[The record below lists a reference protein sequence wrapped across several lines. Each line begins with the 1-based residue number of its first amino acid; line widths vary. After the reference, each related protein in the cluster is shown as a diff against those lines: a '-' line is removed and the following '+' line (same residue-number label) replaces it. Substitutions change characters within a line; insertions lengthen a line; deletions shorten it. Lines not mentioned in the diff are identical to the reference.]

1 MKNYQIFAAIFL
13 GILGIKAFS
22 KNDEGVFA
30 LTDEQKKTIENEGYK
45 SEFIEAF
52 NVALGKNFTD
62 DPTEENQQ
70 EAEALDMETLRT
82 MALQLANLQTELA
95 QAQQQLEAMNADK
108 TALEADK
115 QNLQSKING
124 LTTQIETLKR
134 SPEDDK
140 GAGAQH
146 SNGKGGQKM
155 DILDDKQLMGMKGVM
170 YSLEGRPY
178 NQRARAA
185 LLAAHGYEVL
195 IPKAENAGIDF
206 SKLEEDLGA
215 YYRQQRSQQLQSFIA
230 QLPSVESIFP
240 LESNIQDREVI
251 TNLFLGEFSQ
261 ADSSNESDF
270 DKVVKGKY
278 ELQPEEIRMY
288 DVMMAFTFKNLKQ
301 LEKQWIGYLNREG
314 SSSIKISFIE
324 YLLQETAKK
333 LHNEREQRRMKGVRK
348 NPVVNVP
355 GTAMEAADGYF
366 RYIANK
372 IIGLQIKPFELGEIT
387 ESNIGEKV
395 FQGTKQIPQEL
406 IDSGMMRLYMPS
418 AMVVEYHKYNETK
431 YGTNQD
437 YQPNQMFVKEYPDVK
452 IIELK
457 NTGTHRRLVWTL
469 EGNIKT
475 FENIPGEMYNFR
487 LKINQWSVDV
497 TSQWK
502 EGLGAILVGKKWD
515 RSVDMDYNHQFIFC
529 SDTDLASTEF
539 LPMEKDATT
548 PSALFHNKLVSVPN
562 TSLKTI
568 TDILDLEVGKTVTLK
583 CGSDN
588 YGIKIDKSDKFSEI
602 TSAWT
607 PGIGDTITL
616 MKRQDGKFIEL
627 SRETAGNSALAFDA
641 NDTTPSVAGG
651 TEFIIGDNTQ
661 ATAITDLEDA
671 IEGVIYTI
679 YGKGTTYASTIANS
693 GKFALTGAITL
704 TTGTYIK
711 LVKASDGK
719 FHEVAR
725 G

>member
-155 DILDDKQLMGMKGVM
+155 DILDDKQLMGMQGVM

-355 GTAMEAADGYF
+355 GTAMEAAG
-366 RYIANK
+366 
-372 IIGLQIKPFELGEIT
+372 
-387 ESNIGEKV
+387 
-395 FQGTKQIPQEL
+395 
-406 IDSGMMRLYMPS
+406 RLFPVYC
-418 AMVVEYHKYNETK
+418 
-431 YGTNQD
+431 Q
-437 YQPNQMFVKEYPDVK
+437 
-452 IIELK
+452 
-457 NTGTHRRLVWTL
+457 
-469 EGNIKT
+469 
-475 FENIPGEMYNFR
+475 
-487 LKINQWSVDV
+487 
-497 TSQWK
+497 
-502 EGLGAILVGKKWD
+502 
-515 RSVDMDYNHQFIFC
+515 
-529 SDTDLASTEF
+529 
-539 LPMEKDATT
+539 
-548 PSALFHNKLVSVPN
+548 
-562 TSLKTI
+562 
-568 TDILDLEVGKTVTLK
+568 
-583 CGSDN
+583 
-588 YGIKIDKSDKFSEI
+588 
-602 TSAWT
+602 
-607 PGIGDTITL
+607 
-616 MKRQDGKFIEL
+616 
-627 SRETAGNSALAFDA
+627 
-641 NDTTPSVAGG
+641 
-651 TEFIIGDNTQ
+651 
-661 ATAITDLEDA
+661 
-671 IEGVIYTI
+671 
-679 YGKGTTYASTIANS
+679 
-693 GKFALTGAITL
+693 
-704 TTGTYIK
+704 
-711 LVKASDGK
+711 
-719 FHEVAR
+719 
-725 G
+725 